1 MDAADLLSVVA
12 GIAMLCAAALT
23 FRLLVPRRRPAPAI
37 SSGRPSTSHM
47 PVTESPPTVPPITPS
62 VEKTPFYLGS
72 GAAFTVA
79 IVGESYRQT
88 ALREISG
95 GRRRR
100 GEEVI
105 FDAVV
110 YAEPSNPYDP
120 CAIRVEDGQGR
131 HIGYLAK
138 EDAAAYQSLFTAL
151 RAESRVGT
159 CRAKLIGG
167 TATKP
172 SLGVILD
179 LEEYSELTN
188 RRAAEDQPF

>member
-1 MDAADLLSVVA
+1 
-12 GIAMLCAAALT
+12 MLCAAALT
-23 FRLLVPRRRPAPAI
+23 FSLFVPRRRRAPAN
-37 SSGRPSTSHM
+37 SPVRLSTPPMPSTP
-47 PVTESPPTVPPITPS
+47 PVPSTPPMLVTDSPPTIPPIPQK
-62 VEKTPFYLGS
+62 KTPFYLGS
-72 GAAFTVA
+72 GAGFTVA

-120 CAIRVEDGQGR
+120 NAIRVDDAQGR
-131 HIGYLAK
+131 QIGYLAK
-138 EDAAAYQSLFTAL
+138 EDAAAYQLLFTAL

-159 CRAKLIGG
+159 CRAMLIGG
-167 TATKP
+167 TPTKP

-179 LEEYSELTN
+179 LEEHSELVN
-188 RRAAEDQPF
+188 RHAAEDQPF